1 VRRAISKPMSDD
13 IKKGYK
19 RWEKEKLS
27 PTVAMRPL
35 RKESFKTTS
44 EIELK
49 TLYTPLDLGDGD
61 YLDELG
67 FPGEYPFARGIYPT
81 MYRGRLWT
89 MRQYAGYG
97 SATETNA
104 RFRYLLSQGQTGLSV
119 AFDLPTQMGYDS
131 DHPRAEGEV
140 GRVGVAVS
148 TIDDMEELF
157 ADLDLSRVSTS
168 MTINS
173 TAPILLAMYV
183 ALARRRGIDPK
194 NLSGTVQNDI
204 LKEYFARGTYIFPPK
219 PSMHLAIDLIGYTT
233 DNLPRWH
240 PISISGYHIRE
251 AGATAVQELAF
262 TLADGIAYVQ
272 EAIRI
277 GLTVDDFAP
286 RISFFFCAHNN
297 LLEEVAKFRAARL
310 LWARIIKERFGA
322 KNPQS
327 MQLRFHTQTA
337 GCALTG
343 QQPQN
348 NVVRVAIQAMAAV
361 LGGTQSLHT
370 NSRDEALSLPS
381 EESVRIAL
389 RTQQIIAEE
398 SGLAEVVDPLG
409 GSYCVEALTE
419 DICRRVEEYLKRI
432 DDLGGAVLAV
442 ERDFFQQEIADSA
455 YRYQKEVEA
464 GVRVVV
470 GVNEYQIEEEV
481 PLKVLRVDEALEKER
496 AERLAEFRRRRG
508 SVERYLSALKE
519 RARDDGAMME
529 FLVEGVELGATVGE
543 ICSALGEVYGRYE
556 SSASI

>member
-1 VRRAISKPMSDD
+1 MSDD

-27 PTVAMRPL
+27 PTVARRPL

-49 TLYTPLDLGDGD
+49 TLYTPLDLGEGD
-61 YLDELG
+61 YLHELG

-157 ADLDLSRVSTS
+157 ADIDLSRVSTS

-183 ALARRRGIDPK
+183 ALARRRGINTK
-194 NLSGTVQNDI
+194 SLSGTVQNDI

-272 EAIRI
+272 EATSG
-277 GLTVDDFAP
+277 GLAVDDFAP

-310 LWARIIKERFGA
+310 LWARIMKERFGA

-327 MQLRFHTQTA
+327 LQLRFHTQTA

-398 SGLAEVVDPLG
+398 SGLSEVVDPLG
-409 GSYCVEALTE
+409 GSYCIEALTG
-419 DICRRVEEYLKRI
+419 DICRRVEEYLERI

-442 ERDFFQQEIADSA
+442 ESGFFQQEIADSA

-519 RARDDGAMME
+519 RARDGGAMMD

-543 ICSALGEVYGRYE
+543 ICSALGEVYGSYE

>member
-1 VRRAISKPMSDD
+1 MRRAISKPMSDD

-27 PTVAMRPL
+27 PTAARRPL

-49 TLYTPLDLGDGD
+49 TLYTPLDLGEGD
-61 YLDELG
+61 YLHELG

-157 ADLDLSRVSTS
+157 ADIDLSRVSTS

-183 ALARRRGIDPK
+183 ALARRRGINTK
-194 NLSGTVQNDI
+194 SLSGTVQNDI

-272 EAIRI
+272 EATSG
-277 GLTVDDFAP
+277 GLAVDDFAP

-310 LWARIIKERFGA
+310 LWARIMKERFGA

-327 MQLRFHTQTA
+327 LQLRFHTQTA

-348 NVVRVAIQAMAAV
+348 NVVRVAIQAMAAI

-398 SGLAEVVDPLG
+398 SGLSEVVDPLG

-419 DICRRVEEYLKRI
+419 DICRRVEEYLERI

-442 ERDFFQQEIADSA
+442 ERGFFQQEIADSA

-496 AERLAEFRRRRG
+496 AERLSEFRRRRG

-519 RARDDGAMME
+519 RARDGGAMMD

-543 ICSALGEVYGRYE
+543 ICSALGEVYGSYE

>member
-1 VRRAISKPMSDD
+1 MRRAISKPMSDD

>member
-1 VRRAISKPMSDD
+1 MRRAISKPMSDD

-27 PTVAMRPL
+27 PTAARRPL

-157 ADLDLSRVSTS
+157 ADIDLSRVSTS

-173 TAPILLAMYV
+173 TASILLAMYV
-183 ALARRRGIDPK
+183 ALARRRGIDTK
-194 NLSGTVQNDI
+194 SLSGTVQNDI
-204 LKEYFARGTYIFPPK
+204 LKEYIARGTYIFPPK

-272 EAIRI
+272 EATSG
-277 GLTVDDFAP
+277 GLAVDDFAP

-310 LWARIIKERFGA
+310 LWARIMKERFGA

-398 SGLAEVVDPLG
+398 SGLSEVVDPLG
-409 GSYCVEALTE
+409 GSYCIESLTE
-419 DICRRVEEYLKRI
+419 DICRRVEEYLEKI

-442 ERDFFQQEIADSA
+442 ESGFFQQEIADSA

-519 RARDDGAMME
+519 RARDGEAMME

-543 ICSALGEVYGRYE
+543 ICSALGEVYGSYE

>member
-1 VRRAISKPMSDD
+1 MSDD

-27 PTVAMRPL
+27 PTVARRPL
-35 RKESFKTTS
+35 RKEFFKTTS

-49 TLYTPLDLGDGD
+49 TLYTPLDLGEGD
-61 YLDELG
+61 YLHELG

-97 SATETNA
+97 SANETNA

-157 ADLDLSRVSTS
+157 ADIDLSRVSTS

-183 ALARRRGIDPK
+183 ALAMRRGINTK
-194 NLSGTVQNDI
+194 SLSGTVQNDI

-272 EAIRI
+272 EAIRS

-310 LWARIIKERFGA
+310 LWARIMKERFGA

-327 MQLRFHTQTA
+327 LQLRFHTQTA

-348 NVVRVAIQAMAAV
+348 NVVRVAIQAMAAI

-409 GSYCVEALTE
+409 GSYCIEALTE
-419 DICRRVEEYLKRI
+419 DICRRVEEYLERI

-442 ERDFFQQEIADSA
+442 ESGFFQQEIADSA

-519 RARDDGAMME
+519 RARDGGAMME

-543 ICSALGEVYGRYE
+543 ICSALGEVYGRFE